1 MALMECLRQSEI
13 ILLIF
18 IEFLYTLLLLLYAI
32 LGGGAY
38 TENILFF
45 SFTTI
50 LT

>member
-13 ILLIF
+13 ILLIYR
-18 IEFLYTLLLLLYAI
+18 ISIYTIIIIICHFL
-32 LGGGAY
+32 AY
-38 TENILFF
+38 TENISFF